1 ATLDQL
7 VLVCTMSLPS
17 VRRTSQIIHLWTSM
31 GYLAS
36 KLSLVINNVS
46 GHDPVPISDFEK
58 TVGMH
63 VSRVLP
69 QEIDGVEASL
79 LDGQACITL
88 KPRSDYAKAIA
99 AWAAEITGQSTPGK
113 SIWQRLGIK

>member
-1 ATLDQL
+1 
-7 VLVCTMSLPS
+7 
-17 VRRTSQIIHLWTSM
+17 M
-31 GYLAS
+31 GYPVS

-63 VSRVLP
+63 VRRVLP

-88 KPRSDYAKAIA
+88 KPRSEYAKAIA
-99 AWAAEITGQSTPGK
+99 AWAAEITGQYTPEK